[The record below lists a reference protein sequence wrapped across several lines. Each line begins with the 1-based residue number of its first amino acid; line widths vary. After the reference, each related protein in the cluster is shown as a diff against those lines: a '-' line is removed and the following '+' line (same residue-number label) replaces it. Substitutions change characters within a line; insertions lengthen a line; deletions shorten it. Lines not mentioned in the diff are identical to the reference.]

1 MHSGLEHRRQLGR
14 AAEQV
19 FALVQVERGHGSGGG
34 QRMAGV
40 GVAMQQL
47 DRARRGRIDHG
58 VVHFAAHRHGAHR
71 HRRVVDRLGH
81 GDQVR
86 RHVEALGRG
95 GRAETAEGGDHFIED
110 QQDAV
115 PAGDLAQF
123 FQVAGRRHQH
133 AGGAGQRLDDHGGD
147 VGRVMQREDALQ
159 LVGEVRAPLRLA
171 LGEGGLGDVER
182 GRQVVRARHQVG
194 RVGLAVRADAA
205 HRHAAEAHAVVAAL
219 TADKAGAL
227 AFAARAVVRQRDL
240 QCGVDR
246 LRTRVGEE
254 DAVQALRHDRSHLGG
269 SLER

>member
-1 MHSGLEHRRQLGR
+1 
-14 AAEQV
+14 
-19 FALVQVERGHGSGGG
+19 
-34 QRMAGV
+34 
-40 GVAMQQL
+40 
-47 DRARRGRIDHG
+47 
-58 VVHFAAHRHGAHR
+58 
-71 HRRVVDRLGH
+71 
-81 GDQVR
+81 
-86 RHVEALGRG
+86 
-95 GRAETAEGGDHFIED
+95 
-110 QQDAV
+110 
-115 PAGDLAQF
+115 
-123 FQVAGRRHQH
+123 
-133 AGGAGQRLDDHGGD
+133 
-147 VGRVMQREDALQ
+147 MQREDALQ

-182 GRQVVRARHQVG
+182 GRQVVGARHQVG